1 MSRTRHAGPSSN
13 AGFTLIELMIV
24 VVVIGILAAIAVPL
38 YGDSVTRGK
47 IIEAT
52 TKLGNFRT
60 DMEKWFMDNRTYTG
74 PLGANGCGI
83 SVNPSGT
90 TENFDVKCVY
100 GAGPP
105 ETYVITAKGANSM
118 SPLFVYTVDQANAK
132 TSSGPGGKYTNPA
145 CWAVRKDG
153 SC

>member
-1 MSRTRHAGPSSN
+1 MSRTRHQGPPWN

-38 YGDSVTRGK
+38 YADSVTRGK

-60 DMEKWFMDNRTYTG
+60 DMEKWFMDNRTYFG

-83 SVNPSGT
+83 PDIPAGAS
-90 TENFDVKCVY
+90 ENFDIRCIR

-105 ETYVITAKGANSM
+105 ETYVVTATGANSM
-118 SPLFVYTVDQANAK
+118 SPLFVYTVNQANAK
-132 TSSGPGGKYTNPA
+132 TSAGPAGKYTNGA